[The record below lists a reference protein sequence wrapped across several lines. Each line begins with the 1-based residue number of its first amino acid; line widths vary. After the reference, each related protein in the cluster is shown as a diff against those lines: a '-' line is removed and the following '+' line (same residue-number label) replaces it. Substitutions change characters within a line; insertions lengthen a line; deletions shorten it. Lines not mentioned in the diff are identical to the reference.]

1 MTQQKNIFHPSF
13 FLNRDLFQKSYQH
26 KSKVIWF
33 TGLSGSGKSSLA
45 NEVSRILFES
55 SVKVFVL
62 DGDTTRLGLNKD
74 LGFSLLDRKENIRR
88 VSEVAKLFV
97 ESGTVVL
104 TSFISPIAQDRLVA
118 KQIIGEEDF
127 IEVFIDCPLEICEK
141 RDVKGL
147 YAKARKGEIKNFTGI
162 DSPYEIPLNPDITIN
177 TAEKS
182 ISECANI
189 IVDTIKMRITE

>member
-1 MTQQKNIFHPSF
+1 MTQQKNIFHQSF

-45 NEVSRILFES
+45 NEVSRILFECNI
-55 SVKVFVL
+55 KVFIL

-104 TSFISPIAQDRLVA
+104 TSFISPIAQDRLLA
-118 KQIIGEEDF
+118 KQIIGDEDF

-162 DSPYEIPLNPDITIN
+162 DSPYEIPHNPDITIN

-189 IVDTIKMRITE
+189 IVDTIKMKIKE

>member
-1 MTQQKNIFHPSF
+1 MTQQKNIFHQSF

-45 NEVSRILFES
+45 NEVSRILFECNI
-55 SVKVFVL
+55 KVFIL

-97 ESGTVVL
+97 ESGAVVL
-104 TSFISPIAQDRLVA
+104 TSFISPIAQDRLLA
-118 KQIIGEEDF
+118 KQIIGDEDF

-189 IVDTIKMRITE
+189 IVDTIKMKIKE

>member
-1 MTQQKNIFHPSF
+1 MTQQKNIFHQSF

-45 NEVSRILFES
+45 NEVSRILFECNI
-55 SVKVFVL
+55 KVFVL
-62 DGDTTRLGLNKD
+62 DGDITRLGLNKD

-189 IVDTIKMRITE
+189 IVDTIKMRIKE

>member
-1 MTQQKNIFHPSF
+1 MTQQKNIFHQSF

-45 NEVSRILFES
+45 NEVSRILFECNI
-55 SVKVFVL
+55 KVFVL
-62 DGDTTRLGLNKD
+62 DGDITRLGLNKD

-189 IVDTIKMRITE
+189 IVDTIKMKIKE

>member
-1 MTQQKNIFHPSF
+1 MILWISSFSIFNFTVS
-13 FLNRDLFQKSYQH
+13 
-26 KSKVIWF
+26 VIGIF
-33 TGLSGSGKSSLA
+33 VLYSISGKIPLSTCIGD
-45 NEVSRILFES
+45 ILII
-55 SVKVFVL
+55 
-62 DGDTTRLGLNKD
+62 T
-74 LGFSLLDRKENIRR
+74 GF
-88 VSEVAKLFV
+88 
-97 ESGTVVL
+97 VL
-104 TSFISPIAQDRLVA
+104 TSFISPIAQDRLLA
-118 KQIIGEEDF
+118 KQIIGDEDF

-189 IVDTIKMRITE
+189 IVDTIKMKIKE

>member
-1 MTQQKNIFHPSF
+1 MTQQKNIFHQSF

-45 NEVSRILFES
+45 NEVSRILFECNI
-55 SVKVFVL
+55 KVFVL
-62 DGDTTRLGLNKD
+62 DGDITRLGLNKD

-104 TSFISPIAQDRLVA
+104 TSFISPIAQDRLLA
-118 KQIIGEEDF
+118 KQIIGDEDF

-162 DSPYEIPLNPDITIN
+162 DSPYEIPHNPDITIN

-189 IVDTIKMRITE
+189 IVDTIKMKIKE

>member
-1 MTQQKNIFHPSF
+1 MTQQKNIFHQSF

-45 NEVSRILFES
+45 NEVSRILFECNI
-55 SVKVFVL
+55 KVFIL
-62 DGDTTRLGLNKD
+62 DGDITRLGLNKD

-189 IVDTIKMRITE
+189 IVDTIKMRIKE

>member
-1 MTQQKNIFHPSF
+1 MTQQKNIFHQSF
-13 FLNRDLFQKSYQH
+13 FLNRDLFQKSFQH

-33 TGLSGSGKSSLA
+33 TGLSGSGKSSIA
-45 NEVSRILFES
+45 NEVSRILFECNI
-55 SVKVFVL
+55 KVFIL
-62 DGDTTRLGLNKD
+62 DGDITRSGLNKD

-118 KQIIGEEDF
+118 KQIIGAEDF
-127 IEVFIDCPLEICEK
+127 IEVFIDCPLEICEE

-162 DSPYEIPLNPDITIN
+162 DSPYEIPLNPDITVN
-177 TAEKS
+177 TANKS
-182 ISECANI
+182 ISECSQM
-189 IVDTIKMRITE
+189 IVDTIKMRIKE